1 MITDFS
7 NKFYLVLLIFLIS
20 CSSNT
25 KTAKIDNS
33 LQKIENAECI
43 LKSNLDLNKKIFIQ
57 KVICKDGY
65 SFNFPVLGYDKE
77 NCRKSLKEYNRWFKR
92 TNYLHNR
99 WRNGCLCLL
108 EFSYFFY

>member
-1 MITDFS
+1 MITDFL
-7 NKFYLVLLIFLIS
+7 NKFYLFLLIFLIS

-25 KTAKIDNS
+25 KTSKIDNS
-33 LQKIENAECI
+33 LQKIENTECI

-77 NCRKSLKEYNRWFKR
+77 NCRKSLKRIDGLKEPIICTIDGETAVYV
-92 TNYLHNR
+92 Y
-99 WRNGCLCLL
+99 
-108 EFSYFFY
+108 